1 MGSSILK
8 RIRLVLAILIGL
20 VLTIAFVDFRH
31 LVPEKYFDY
40 LLFLQFVPSI
50 LRFIDIEKVA
60 ATGFIIVLILTLLS
74 GRTYCSILCPLGIL
88 QDVISR
94 IGGKFKRKFRRFGFS
109 KPFTIL
115 RYSILAISLIIFLLG
130 GIYVLTLLDPYSIFG
145 RTMTYFV
152 KPVIILVNNL
162 FSDVL
167 LKFDIYTLRRE
178 AIIGTP
184 LLAYSVPVAFLLL
197 IGFLSFRRGRLY
209 CNTLCPVGTLLGLI
223 SKVSLFR
230 IKFEESKCT
239 RCGRC
244 ALACKSSCIDFLNKS
259 IDLSRCVDC
268 FNCIQ
273 SCPDNALFYWLPG
286 KREKSEEVDKG
297 KRQFVAGSILFL
309 LGLSSR
315 LVKGQNVPIPIE
327 ESTVKEE
334 KTSPVCPPGATS
346 ILNLNE
352 RCTACSLC
360 INACP
365 NDVIQ
370 PSTTEYGLIGIMQP
384 RMDFHKGF
392 CAYDCIRCT
401 EVCPTGAL
409 LPLNLEAKKLTQI
422 GLAIFLQDN
431 CIVYTE
437 KTDCGACSEHC
448 PTKAAH
454 MIPFEGTLVIPEVTS
469 DICIGCGACEY
480 ACPVTPFK
488 AIYVDG
494 NPNHLAAL
502 KPESEGAVPKPQTD
516 FPF

>member
-1 MGSSILK
+1 MSSSILK
-8 RIRLVLAILIGL
+8 PIRVVLAILVGL

-31 LVPEKYFDY
+31 LVPDMYFDY
-40 LLFLQFVPSI
+40 LLFLQFIPSI

-60 ATGFIIVLILTLLS
+60 ATGFIVVLILTLIS

-115 RYSILAISLIIFLLG
+115 RYSILALSLIIFLLG

-145 RTMTYFV
+145 RFMTYFI
-152 KPVIILVNNL
+152 KPVIITVNNL

-167 LKFDIYTLRRE
+167 IKFDIYTLRRE

-184 LLAYSVPVAFLLL
+184 LLIYAVPAAFLLL
-197 IGFLSFRRGRLY
+197 VGFLSFRRGRLY
-209 CNTLCPVGTLLGLI
+209 CNTVCPVGTLLGLF
-223 SKVSLFR
+223 SKISLFR
-230 IKFEESKCT
+230 IKFEDSKCT

-273 SCPDNALFYWLPG
+273 SCPDKALSYGLPET
-286 KREKSEEVDKG
+286 KKKTEEVDNE
-297 KRQFVAGSILFL
+297 KRKFVAGSILL
-309 LGLSSR
+309 ILGLSSR
-315 LVKGQNVPIPIE
+315 STKGQDVPKPTKD
-327 ESTVKEE
+327 SSVKEE
-334 KTSPVCPPGATS
+334 KTSPVCPPGATG
-346 ILNLNE
+346 IKNFNG

-360 INACP
+360 ISACP
-365 NDVIQ
+365 NDVIH
-370 PSTTEYGLIGIMQP
+370 PSTFEYGLAGIMQP
-384 RMDFHKGF
+384 RMDYHKGF
-392 CAYDCIRCT
+392 CAYDCTRCT
-401 EVCPTGAL
+401 EICPTGAL
-409 LPLNLEAKKLTQI
+409 LPLKLEAKKLTQI
-422 GLAIFLQDN
+422 GFAIFLQDN
-431 CIVYTE
+431 CIVNTE

-448 PTKAAH
+448 PTKAVH
-454 MIPFEGTLVIPEVTS
+454 MVPFEGSLVIPEVTTE
-469 DICIGCGACEY
+469 ICIGCGACEY
-480 ACPVTPFK
+480 SCPVTPYK

-494 NPNHLAAL
+494 NPNHLTAM
-502 KPESEGAVPKPQTD
+502 KPETEEAVTKPQTD